1 MPRAGEAVCSSR
13 GFTEGVG
20 TSPPHRLQVE
30 REMPGGE
37 KGCSSRGAGRGP
49 YQSLEHSPARHG
61 LTSTLFPLPAGGRS
75 AVLPARFPL
84 GHHLC
89 CPISL
94 PRLGTE
100 AGQGGRKEGRMR
112 VQGRML
118 GTSPGGPGRG

>member
-30 REMPGGE
+30 QETPGGE

-61 LTSTLFPLPAGGRS
+61 LTSTLFPLSSSRGEVCGSPS
-75 AVLPARFPL
+75 PLPFGTPPL
-84 GHHLC
+84 LPHL
-89 CPISL
+89 
-94 PRLGTE
+94 
-100 AGQGGRKEGRMR
+100 
-112 VQGRML
+112 
-118 GTSPGGPGRG
+118 SP

>member
-1 MPRAGEAVCSSR
+1 MPRAGEAVCSSH

-89 CPISL
+89 RRGYSAPSL
-94 PRLGTE
+94 SLDWAQRRVKE
-100 AGQGGRKEGRMR
+100 AGRKDG
-112 VQGRML
+112 
-118 GTSPGGPGRG
+118 